1 MRPVWIFLPLRRGSI
16 QPRFFSTLGDEL
28 AHGSAPVVSN
38 VIATLTLTT
47 LGLTVGELLLLAH
60 LRSESLGGVFV
71 DAEIWIDHNAI
82 IALCSIEGDEPAVHF
97 LCDDGS
103 GPRERVAETTAAPG
117 DPFEDVTCEVSV
129 NTSSEKKIGKK
140 RVAHQDRHAD
150 NPSCCELAAYAGS
163 EWACHNCCFCR

>member
-38 VIATLTLTT
+38 AITTFTLTT
-47 LGLTVGELLLLAH
+47 LGLTIGELLLLAP
-60 LRSESLGGVFV
+60 LRSESLGGIFV

-82 IALCSIEGDEPAVHF
+82 IALCAFEGNEPAVHF

-103 GPRERVAETTAAPG
+103 GPREGVSETSTL
-117 DPFEDVTCEVSV
+117 
-129 NTSSEKKIGKK
+129 
-140 RVAHQDRHAD
+140 R
-150 NPSCCELAAYAGS
+150 
-163 EWACHNCCFCR
+163 